1 MGQRGPIPNRSED
14 LARPRERN
22 GGERQATAAITQGE
36 MRETIVPN
44 APRDWHPIARR
55 VWDAAK
61 TSGQADFYQNSDW
74 AYLYTVCDDLSEY
87 KKAGKRSS
95 MMAQV
100 VYSALST
107 LLLTEGDRRRA
118 RIELMAPTPDTK
130 PAELYAIEAY
140 RNELEDVED

>member
-1 MGQRGPIPNRSED
+1 MGARGPVPNRSED
-14 LARPRERN
+14 LARDRSRN
-22 GGERQATAAITQGE
+22 GVARNAGDITTGS
-36 MRETIVPN
+36 MRPTTVPN

-55 VWDAAK
+55 MWDSAK
-61 TSGQADFYQNSDW
+61 NSGQSDFYQDTDW
-74 AYLYTVCDDLSEY
+74 AVLYSVCDDLSEY

-100 VYSALST
+100 VYSALSN

-118 RIELMAPTPDTK
+118 RIELVAPTPDTK

-140 RNELEDVED
+140 RGELEDVED